1 MEELER
7 RDAKTKPVIEKAR
20 QRIGIFPLWEH
31 LPVARKASE
40 GDKEFIYDPKSW
52 NDACEI
58 SKATLVRPARRLRY
72 KQRLMP
78 TPTVADISSD
88 IPSPSVVD
96 ASRDISSQKRKQ
108 TKIAGVLPPPKRQCV
123 SVEKGQ
129 CVSASDSQPGVGTS
143 AAGEDLSLIHI

>member
-1 MEELER
+1 M
-7 RDAKTKPVIEKAR
+7 
-20 QRIGIFPLWEH
+20 
-31 LPVARKASE
+31 ARKASE
-40 GDKEFIYDPKSW
+40 GDKEFIYDPQSW

-58 SKATLVRPARRLRY
+58 SKATPVRPARRLRY
-72 KQRLMP
+72 KHRLMP

-123 SVEKGQ
+123 SVENEPAEASTEDTNATTL
-129 CVSASDSQPGVGTS
+129 SAGNEAQRVMS
-143 AAGEDLSLIHI
+143 AQRLHMQR

>member
-1 MEELER
+1 MR
-7 RDAKTKPVIEKAR
+7 WR
-20 QRIGIFPLWEH
+20 
-31 LPVARKASE
+31 ASE
-40 GDKEFIYDPKSW
+40 DEKEFIHDPKAW

-72 KQRLMP
+72 KQRLMQ
-78 TPTVADISSD
+78 TPTVPDISSD

-123 SVEKGQ
+123 SVENEPAEASTEDTNATTL
-129 CVSASDSQPGVGTS
+129 SAGNEAQRVMS
-143 AAGEDLSLIHI
+143 AQRLHMQR